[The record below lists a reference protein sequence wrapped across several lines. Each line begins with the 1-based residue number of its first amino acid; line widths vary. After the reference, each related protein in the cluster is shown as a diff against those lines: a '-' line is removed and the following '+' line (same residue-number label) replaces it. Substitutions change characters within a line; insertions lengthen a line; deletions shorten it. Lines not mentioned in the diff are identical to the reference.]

1 MKDIK
6 NVLLVVNPISGAINK
21 ADLIDDIK
29 NEVKK
34 RNCSLRVFQTTGE
47 EDVFNLNKLIS
58 AEKPQRILVAG
69 GDGTIKI
76 AAEAIKDMAIPL
88 GIIPAGSANGLA
100 VNLKLPAS
108 AHEQVKVALG
118 ENFLLMDIIVIN
130 GEYCLHMSD
139 FGLNAELIHRYEKSS
154 IRGKLGY
161 LLQSIPTLV
170 QSEYPFQFNIEANG
184 EMVKREGILLAIAN
198 AHSYGTGATVNPDG
212 ILDDGKFEILI
223 FKNFDF
229 IEILKTLRNEVHLD
243 PEFVET
249 ISTSKARIKCDI
261 PVSFQIDGE
270 YLGKRDFIE
279 AQVLP
284 GRVQIATP
292 VGREKLIYNR

>member
-1 MKDIK
+1 MGDIK
-6 NVLLVVNPISGAINK
+6 NVLLVVNPISGAIDK
-21 ADLIDDIK
+21 ADLIDDIQ

-34 RNCSLRVFQTTGE
+34 RNCSLKVFQTTGE
-47 EDVFNLNKLIS
+47 EDVFNLSEVIS
-58 AEKPQRILVAG
+58 EEKPERILVAG
-69 GDGTIKI
+69 GDGTIKV
-76 AAEAIKDMAIPL
+76 AAEAIKDRAIPL

-100 VNLKLPAS
+100 INLKLPTT
-108 AHEQVKVALG
+108 AHEQVETAMG
-118 ENFLLMDIIVIN
+118 NNFLEMDIISID

-170 QSEYPFQFNIEANG
+170 QSEYPFKFIIEANG
-184 EMVKREGILLAIAN
+184 REVEREGILLAIAN
-198 AHSYGTGATVNPDG
+198 AHSYGTGATVNPNG
-212 ILDDGKFEILI
+212 IMDDGKFEILI

-229 IEILKTLRNEVHLD
+229 IEIVKTLRNEVNLD

-249 ISTSKARIKCDI
+249 ISTSKAKIKCEI

-270 YLGKRDFIE
+270 FFGKRDVIE
-279 AQVLP
+279 AHVLP
-284 GRVQIATP
+284 GRVRIATP